1 MVKIFVRRIKA
12 GLMTIDEVGNLWRKQ
27 VREILEA
34 EGYFKTEEEEVMP
47 PSINEI
53 PETVEEN

>member
-34 EGYFKTEEEEVMP
+34 EGYFKTEEEKSI
-47 PSINEI
+47 PSPIDETS
-53 PETVEEN
+53 ETVEEN

>member
-27 VREILEA
+27 VREVLEA
-34 EGYFKTEEEEVMP
+34 EGYFKTEEEEVITH
-47 PSINEI
+47 SIDEMS
-53 PETVEEN
+53 ETVEEN